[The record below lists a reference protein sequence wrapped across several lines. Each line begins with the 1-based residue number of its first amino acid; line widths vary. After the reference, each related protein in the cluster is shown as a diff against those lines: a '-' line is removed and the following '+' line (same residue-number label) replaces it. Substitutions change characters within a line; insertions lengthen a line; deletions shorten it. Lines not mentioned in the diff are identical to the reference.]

1 MSGDINKE
9 PFFSIIVPMFN
20 SERYI
25 AHTINSIVEQS
36 YSDWELILVDD
47 GSTDDSLEIARK
59 ATKSVSHKVKIYSK
73 SNSGISDTRNCGI
86 KYIHGQYILF
96 VDSDDYIGVD
106 LLFILNE
113 YIVKYSQPDILVFDY
128 EEFDDGSNS
137 VRLIT
142 NFDKQLKR
150 YGEVLWNKCFNASFY
165 IKNNFQF
172 NKSIIFEDTAM
183 IHVIMALA
191 KSVVKVE
198 KVGYF
203 YRRER
208 LGSITSKNLSEEVN
222 NRMLALDAFEEN
234 IRKYTQDTNIAK
246 KKLNKM
252 NYFLSLSWLYLFLD
266 YQSISNRDNAYKKI
280 VKKLKNRQIKLGIFN
295 SRIPRDIVLYLIVIM
310 SVECKLDF
318 MIKKISRMRSLGQ

>member
-222 NRMLALDAFEEN
+222 DRMLALDAFEEN

>member
-59 ATKSVSHKVKIYSK
+59 ATKSVSHKVKMHAK
-73 SNSGISDTRNCGI
+73 SNSGLSEARNYGMQ
-86 KYIHGQYILF
+86 YIEGQYIIF
-96 VDSDDYIGVD
+96 VDSDDYINID
-106 LLFILNE
+106 LLSMLHKNI
-113 YIVKYSQPDILVFDY
+113 IDKYFPEVLVFDY
-128 EEFDDGSNS
+128 AEFNDESNETG
-137 VRLIT
+137 LIT
-142 NFDKQLKR
+142 NFDINLKR
-150 YGEVLWNKCFNASFY
+150 YGDVVWNKCFKKEFY
-165 IKNNFQF
+165 KKNNFEF
-172 NKSIIFEDTAM
+172 NKGIHYEDTAI
-183 IHVIMALA
+183 IHIIMALA

-208 LGSITSKNLSEEVN
+208 LGSITSKSLSEEVN

-234 IRKYTQDTNIAK
+234 IRKYTQDTNVAK